1 MAQAQIDK
9 TAKAETGEQTGRL
22 SDSRAQLDLGLN
34 FLFLAAFPL
43 LLWVFQES
51 FAGIATAIAL
61 MWVFSLALR
70 LIASGQQVHHDYAR
84 AEVAQAPRIP
94 RKVIGSLMI
103 GFVVMVLAG
112 HKYDNLWMPA
122 LAGLIAVGLAI
133 AAFGLDPMR
142 NKGSERARQVAA
154 LNSAETAMAALA
166 DRIAA
171 LEDPALSLKI
181 EAARRLV
188 LRPMR
193 QTTDDARTSARLYRP
208 VRKVIAILDEE
219 VRRLETAWTG
229 QGKAFARRRFL
240 AKLEVMTESF
250 EAFAVHNGVR
260 GARDAFE
267 RQADMLIDRM
277 PRESAA

>member
-1 MAQAQIDK
+1 MATEQIRQTD
-9 TAKAETGEQTGRL
+9 TAEDADGLDTPRME
-22 SDSRAQLDLGLN
+22 RAQLDSGLN

-61 MWVFSLALR
+61 IWMLSLALR
-70 LIASGQQVHHDYAR
+70 LISVGQQLHHEYER

-94 RKVIGSLMI
+94 RKLIGSVMV
-103 GFVVMVLAG
+103 GCVVLVLAG
-112 HKYDNLWMPA
+112 FKYDSLWMPA
-122 LAGLIAVGLAI
+122 LAGMVACGLSI

-154 LNSAETAMAALA
+154 VDIAELALASLA
-166 DRIAA
+166 DRVAA
-171 LEDPALSLKI
+171 LEDVELTKRTQT
-181 EAARRLV
+181 ARHLV

-193 QTTDDARTSARLYRP
+193 RSTGDPAKSARLTRP
-208 VRKVIAILDEE
+208 VNKVITLLDHE
-219 VRRLETAWTG
+219 VNRLEAAWNTPG
-229 QGKAFARRRFL
+229 QAFARRRYL
-240 AKLEVMTESF
+240 AKLDVMTESF
-250 EAFAVHNGVR
+250 EAFAVQSGIR

-267 RQADMLIDRM
+267 RQADQLIDRM